1 MYFVLQKGRTCSHN
15 YILKPIPYGLLRM
28 SVYINN
34 FILEKK
40 PSLNLEELKHTL
52 VLQII
57 CFLSRTIL
65 IGFYGKYLGCE
76 KLLCTSKIK

>member
-15 YILKPIPYGLLRM
+15 YILKPIPYGLLRI

-40 PSLNLEELKHTL
+40 PSLNLEQLKHTPNH
-52 VLQII
+52 
-57 CFLSRTIL
+57 
-65 IGFYGKYLGCE
+65 
-76 KLLCTSKIK
+76 LLFIKNNFNWLLW